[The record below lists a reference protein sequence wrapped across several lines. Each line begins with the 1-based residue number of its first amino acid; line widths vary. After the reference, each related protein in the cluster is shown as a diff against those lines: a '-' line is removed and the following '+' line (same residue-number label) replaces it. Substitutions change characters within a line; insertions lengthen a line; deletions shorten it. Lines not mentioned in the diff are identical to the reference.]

1 MNTDNPSYQRAY
13 TALVE
18 FESTVASKRR
28 REVHLNLRWQ
38 GRRRTTRPRLG
49 FKFVKGEDGQ
59 IYEKPDADQR
69 ELMLWIARQFAHG
82 QNSREIALA
91 LDRERVPRMK
101 LETKPKPG
109 ERRSKE
115 FRYVKHPS
123 GWDSASVLRN
133 NRAWL
138 RICRMEWLDPLT
150 GKPAGQT
157 AAEETAMAGT

>member
-1 MNTDNPSYQRAY
+1 MNTDNPFYQRAY
-13 TALVE
+13 AALVE
-18 FESTVASKRR
+18 FESAVPSDRS
-28 REVHLNLRWQ
+28 REVHRELRWQ

-69 ELMLWIARQFAHG
+69 ELMCWITRQFSNGHNA
-82 QNSREIALA
+82 RVIALW
-91 LDRERVPRMK
+91 LDRHRFPRMK
-101 LETKPKPG
+101 LEIPRSKPG

-115 FRYVKHPS
+115 FRYIKHPS

-150 GKPAGQT
+150 GAPAGQP
-157 AAEETAMAGT
+157 AMAGT

>member
-1 MNTDNPSYQRAY
+1 MDAQNPSYQRAY
-13 TALVE
+13 AALVE
-18 FESTVASKRR
+18 FESAVPSDRS

-69 ELMLWIARQFAHG
+69 ELMCWITRQFSHG
-82 QNSREIALA
+82 HSARVIALW
-91 LDRERVPRMK
+91 LDRHRFPRMI
-101 LETKPKPG
+101 PKPNPG
-109 ERRSKE
+109 ETRSND

-123 GWDSASVLRN
+123 GWDSASVWRN

-138 RICRMEWLDPLT
+138 RICRMERLDPLT
-150 GKPAGQT
+150 GAPAGQP
-157 AAEETAMAGT
+157 AMAGT